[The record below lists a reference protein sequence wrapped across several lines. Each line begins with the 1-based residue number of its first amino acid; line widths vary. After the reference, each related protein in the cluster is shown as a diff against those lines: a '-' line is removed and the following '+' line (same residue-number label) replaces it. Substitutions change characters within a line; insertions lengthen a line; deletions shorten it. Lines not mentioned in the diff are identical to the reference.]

1 MSIEGI
7 QTRII
12 EDAKKEAVSIVEE
25 AKKEAKAID
34 EANIKDAEYYFEK
47 KLKLLDEKYSKE
59 MERTILS
66 KRLTLRKKLLDARQ
80 KWMYKAFQD
89 AYQGL
94 VHQDLGEYKD
104 LMIEL
109 ISKVSLHKD
118 EEIIFGKKGDEKLLG
133 QVLDE
138 LNRKMKG
145 NFALSKK
152 RRDFSWGFILRRG
165 NVETNMSIDSLFRYK
180 RNDLEQKA
188 WEIFN
193 ADV

>member
-12 EDAKKEAVSIVEE
+12 EDAKKEAESIVGE

-34 EANIKDAEYYFEK
+34 EANNKDAENYFEK
-47 KLKLLDEKYSKE
+47 KLKLLDEQYSKE

-66 KRLTLRKKLLDARQ
+66 RRLELRKKLLDARQ
-80 KWMYKAFQD
+80 KWMDKAFQD
-89 AYQGL
+89 AYQDL
-94 VHQDLGEYKD
+94 VKQDVGEYKN

-109 ISKVSLHKD
+109 ISKVSFHQD

-133 QVLDE
+133 QIVDE
-138 LNRKMKG
+138 LNRKTKG
-145 NFALSKK
+145 NFTLSKE
-152 RRDFSWGFILRRG
+152 RRDFSWGFLLRKG

-180 RNDLEQKA
+180 RNDLEQQA
-188 WEIFN
+188 WEIFD

>member
-12 EDAKKEAVSIVEE
+12 EDAKKEAESIVGE

-34 EANIKDAEYYFEK
+34 EANNREAGSYFEK
-47 KLKLLDEKYSKE
+47 KLKLLDEQYGKE
-59 MERTILS
+59 MERKILS
-66 KRLTLRKKLLDARQ
+66 RRLELRKKLLDARQ
-80 KWMYKAFQD
+80 KWMDKAFQD

-94 VHQDLGEYKD
+94 VEQDLGEYKS

-109 ISKVSLHKD
+109 ISKVSLHRD

-133 QVLDE
+133 QIVDE
-138 LNRKMKG
+138 LNRKTKG
-145 NFALSKK
+145 NFTLSKEK
-152 RRDFSWGFILRRG
+152 RDFPWGFILRKR

-180 RNDLEQKA
+180 RNDLEQQA
-188 WEIFN
+188 WEIFD